1 MARNVPRRYA
11 MVDERLVPVVPENM
25 MGELKQALGVLG
37 AGSLMFSPTAVT
49 AATPARIATQQ
60 VNPWAAL
67 AALSA
72 GAPAA
77 TICGTAAT
85 TAQAGGGCV
94 LPVMDAAPPPP
105 PPVPAPVPIAAAGPG
120 VGLNPLA
127 LGLLA
132 LVAGIGLYFA
142 VHDSDKSNTPT

>member
-1 MARNVPRRYA
+1 MA
-11 MVDERLVPVVPENM
+11 
-25 MGELKQALGVLG
+25 GLKRALGALV
-37 AGSLMFSPTAVT
+37 AGSLVFSSTAVV

-77 TICGTAAT
+77 TICGTAAAAVAAVQT
-85 TAQAGGGCV
+85 SGGCV
-94 LPVMDAAPPPP
+94 LPVIDAAPVPAAPPPP
-105 PPVPAPVPIAAAGPG
+105 AAVPPMAAVSPG

-132 LVAGIGLYFA
+132 LVAGIGIYFA
-142 VHDSDKSNTPT
+142 IRGGHKSNTPS